1 MDKITGL
8 EAGAD
13 DYIAKPFSPREL
25 LARISSILRRSAETE
40 EDFKTM
46 TYEDITLNTEKME
59 LICDGKVVPVTK
71 NEYDILEKI
80 MSAK

>member
-8 EAGAD
+8 DAGAD

-25 LARISSILRRSAETE
+25 LARINSILRRSGEGTQE
-40 EDFKTM
+40 STKLEYKS
-46 TYEDITLNTEKME
+46 ISVNTEKME
-59 LICDGKVVPVTK
+59 VTNNGEVIAVTK